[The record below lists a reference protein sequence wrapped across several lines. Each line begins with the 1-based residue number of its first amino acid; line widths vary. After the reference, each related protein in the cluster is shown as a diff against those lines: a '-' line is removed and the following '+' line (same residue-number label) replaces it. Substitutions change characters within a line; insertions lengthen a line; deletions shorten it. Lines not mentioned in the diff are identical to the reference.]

1 MVWHGRHSGLGL
13 GGKLE
18 MGLQSTN
25 ARSALLLAVQTQLP
39 SSCAGTG
46 GERLPPR
53 RSSSGSQARAAKGK
67 EAKRPELSAREFVRL
82 ASEVAPACSEGLA
95 PRRRGREQRP
105 RPVLAPSMPPNSQE
119 RCRRRLCSTQCRAS
133 HLRC

>member
-1 MVWHGRHSGLGL
+1 MEIQCCVFLACRQQRCTDSVGFSCGMWMVWHGRHSGLGL

-67 EAKRPELSAREFVRL
+67 EA
-82 ASEVAPACSEGLA
+82 
-95 PRRRGREQRP
+95 
-105 RPVLAPSMPPNSQE
+105 
-119 RCRRRLCSTQCRAS
+119 
-133 HLRC
+133 